1 MSDYQW
7 DLFLSHSS
15 KDKEAVEQWAT
26 RLRDAGLKV
35 WLDKWELKGGD
46 RIAGTIEEGLE
57 GSERLMVFLSPD
69 SMGSQWVEVE
79 TDVSLF
85 QKRSV
90 KRPII
95 PVLLSECKIRPL
107 LTPIK
112 HIDLRELDALRRL
125 LAAVQSSGPVSS
137 SAPAVAAPNLDLSH
151 LPNTGGQLFGR
162 DAMLEAL
169 DRVWQGHKWRI
180 GVLVAE
186 GGVGKTGLVVEW
198 LNRISHNG
206 YAGADWLFGWSF
218 YSQGSREDRQVS
230 SDAFFTACF
239 KFLGVTTTY
248 TDPHER
254 GQALAALVQAK
265 RGLLLLDGLE
275 PLQYPPG
282 VQLGRIR
289 DPAMAAFLNKLAW
302 QNNGLCL
309 ITTRVQVQDLVD
321 KTAGVWQIAL
331 DHLSVQAGAEL
342 LASYDGLTGSR
353 AELEQAAGEYGGHA
367 LALNLL
373 GSYLVAVHG
382 GDICRRDRIK
392 ALSKARSG
400 GEHAKKVMAS
410 YELWLQE
417 KPELAL
423 LYLLGL
429 FDRPAGAAELQAV
442 LAAPAIEGLT
452 ERLPDLDGEEW
463 RYALTDLRTLRL
475 LAPGGPESPLDCHP
489 LVREYFGAQLQKKY
503 PRAWREA
510 HRRLFDHFC
519 ALPTQ
524 DQPDTLDELLPLYRA
539 IPHGCQAGLHQQ
551 ALHKVYLRRIR
562 RGNEDYAT
570 KKLGAYGV
578 ELGAVASFF
587 AQPWSHPWSHP
598 AAELSAADCAFA
610 LNVAAFQLRATG
622 RLRESLQVQV
632 AGLKMDIQQE
642 GWRNAAIAASN
653 LGQSSLVGADLPEA
667 IAYARLAVALA
678 DVSGDAFWQMAN
690 RALQAAL
697 QHQLGAL
704 EPAGTLFR
712 AAEAMQ
718 CQQQPDYPLLYSLRG
733 YWYNALL
740 LTQQQHAEVQQRAE
754 KTLQWMKEGKFLL
767 NIALDQLTLG
777 QACIGLGRWD
787 EAERWLQQAVADL
800 RRAGAQDH
808 LPRGL
813 IARAGYYRLRQRWE
827 PARQD
832 LAEAGEIS
840 QRGEMHYFAPHIL
853 LEQSQ
858 LAQAQGQSGLAT
870 EFLEQAEARIQQTA
884 LFVFAPLADQLRRQ
898 LGGTARV
905 WEREGVQRQI
915 EAKTKQMFKKY
926 PLPSR

>member
-15 KDKEAVEQWAT
+15 KDKEAVGQWAT
-26 RLRDAGLKV
+26 RLRDAGLRV
-35 WLDKWELKGGD
+35 WLDDREMEGGQSIP
-46 RIAGTIEEGLE
+46 REIEKGLE
-57 GSERLMVFLSPD
+57 HSERLMVFLSPD
-69 SMGSQWVEVE
+69 SIASPW
-79 TDVSLF
+79 
-85 QKRSV
+85 V
-90 KRPII
+90 KREVDAMYCREHSVEDPII
-95 PVLLSECKIRPL
+95 PVLLKECKVRL
-107 LTPIK
+107 LLKSTK
-112 HIDLRELDALRRL
+112 HIDLRKPDAMGRL

-137 SAPAVAAPNLDLSH
+137 SAPAVAATKVDLSH
-151 LPNTGGQLFGR
+151 LPNTGGKLFGR
-162 DAMLEAL
+162 DAMLETL
-169 DRVWQGHKWRI
+169 DGVWQGHKWRI

-186 GGVGKTGLVVEW
+186 GGVGKTGLVLAW
-198 LNRISHNG
+198 LNRISQNG

-230 SDAFFTACF
+230 SDAFFTACLE
-239 KFLGVTTTY
+239 FLGVTTTY

-254 GQALAALVQAK
+254 GQALAEKVQAK

-282 VQLGRIR
+282 TQSGRVR

-342 LASYDGLTGSR
+342 LASHGLTGSR

-373 GSYLVAVHG
+373 GSYLAAVHG
-382 GDICRRDRIK
+382 GDIRRRDRIK

-429 FDRPAGAAELQAV
+429 FDRPAGAAEIQAV
-442 LAAPAIEGLT
+442 LAAPAIKGLT

-463 RYALTDLRTLRL
+463 RYALTALRTLRL

-524 DQPDTLDELLPLYRA
+524 DQPDTSDELLPLYRA

-551 ALHKVYLRRIR
+551 ALDEVYWKRIR
-562 RGNEDYAT
+562 RGQENYAIY
-570 KKLGAYGV
+570 KLGAYGV

-587 AQPWSHPWSHP
+587 AQPWSHP
-598 AAELSAADCAFA
+598 AAELSAADRGLV
-610 LNVAAFQLRATG
+610 LNQAAFRLRATG
-622 RLRESLQVQV
+622 RLREALQAQA
-632 AGLKMDIQQE
+632 AGLEMDIQQE
-642 GWRNAAIAASN
+642 GWKNAATAANN
-653 LGQSSLVGADLPEA
+653 LGQWSLVGADLPEA
-667 IAYARLAVALA
+667 IAYAKLAVALA

-704 EPAGTLFR
+704 EAAGTLFR

-718 CQQQPDYPLLYSLRG
+718 CQRQPDYPLLYALQG

-740 LTQQQHAEVQQRAE
+740 LTQQHYAEVQQRAE
-754 KTLQWMKEGKFLL
+754 TTLQWAIAQKYLL
-767 NIALDQLTLG
+767 DIALNQLTLG

-787 EAERWLQQAVADL
+787 EAERWLQQAVAGL
-800 RRAGAQDH
+800 RQAGTQDH

-884 LFVFAPLADQLRRQ
+884 LFVFAQLADQLRRQ

-905 WEREGVQRQI
+905 WERERVQRQI